1 MAVTDAHLPQNY
13 AKICRLSAMHLA
25 ITAHF
30 IVGAMACEKRSYSQ
44 QTQTCDQATVNPL
57 AMLMTAYFI
66 LNLCQTFHF
75 TLLVIF
81 KKFHIQKF
89 LVTLI
94 SYLLSNQLFTLKS
107 ISYSHSNQAAI
118 AEISGH
124 FTPAKTDML
133 VLISRLKSPIPP
145 SPQHHN
151 IPLPKK
157 VSSLHSLHSL
167 HSVPSH
173 PSPLWHPTRPTR
185 LTRLTRPNCL
195 ACLTCLT
202 CLTDSVSEYKLRH
215 LRGQN
220 HPLTTFNPHIKDLNK
235 S

>member
-1 MAVTDAHLPQNY
+1 
-13 AKICRLSAMHLA
+13 MHLA

-30 IVGAMACEKRSYSQ
+30 IVGAMACEKRSHSQ
-44 QTQTCDQATVNPL
+44 QTQTRDQTTVNPL

-66 LNLCQTFHF
+66 LHLCQTFHL

-89 LVTLI
+89 LVTQI

-107 ISYSHSNQAAI
+107 ISYLHSNQAAI

-133 VLISRLKSPIPP
+133 FLISRLKSPIPP

-151 IPLPKK
+151 IPLPQK
-157 VSSLHSLHSL
+157 VFSAP
-167 HSVPSH
+167 SVP
-173 PSPLWHPTRPTR
+173 LWRPTR
-185 LTRLTRPNCL
+185 LTRLT
-195 ACLTCLT
+195 
-202 CLTDSVSEYKLRH
+202 CLTDTISEWSE
-215 LRGQN
+215 
-220 HPLTTFNPHIKDLNK
+220 TTGLCKTPPYSKRR
-235 S
+235 